1 MRTKRFADD
10 VFSHLALT
18 LIGVLSPLI
27 LTPLYIRDFG
37 EKDYSRISI
46 IFSLCAFVLVS
57 DYGVHQAASAQ
68 LVKTFRAYNYFSIN
82 IWKQY
87 SKIVIKTFI
96 GIFITLF
103 LYFIYLKESNP
114 NFWYGLK
121 LAWIIYIIFTGS
133 TAMNLLQHALL
144 IKFQLKDNFGRGLR
158 YLAFLRLIE
167 IVLQGIVL
175 YFEIELV
182 FFAIVTLIFKLVSTL
197 IFWVLA
203 NQCLDTE
210 KLVSLNEPSD
220 KKISLIRDSVGKAI
234 FNFTNLLSLHGTIL
248 IASLWITP
256 NLLFTILIARMIA
269 SPFRLLADS
278 VIHGGLP
285 RLTVYFQRV
294 NNLHL
299 HNAFG
304 LNRFKLILAG
314 YSSLFLLIVS
324 TLLMGPLL
332 WKYFSYGNE
341 EYPNM
346 LILAFIF
353 STFLGSIS
361 AVIAML
367 GIARSQSDRIQYF
380 FLVSTLISLGLQFM
394 LRNLLGVYAV
404 PLSLAIGDL
413 IFILTI
419 LIRAVNRGVTN

>member
-1 MRTKRFADD
+1 MKTKKFADD

-18 LIGVLSPLI
+18 LIGVLAPLI

-37 EKDYSRISI
+37 EEDYSRISI

-68 LVKTFRAYNYFSIN
+68 LAKTFRAYNYFSIN

-96 GIFITLF
+96 AIFVALF
-103 LYFIYLKESNP
+103 LYFIYLKESNY
-114 NFWYGLK
+114 NFWYGLE

-144 IKFQLKDNFGRGLR
+144 IKFQLKNNFGGGLR
-158 YLAFLRLIE
+158 YLAFLRFIE

-175 YFEIELV
+175 YFKIELV
-182 FFAIVTLIFKLVSTL
+182 IFAIVTMVLKLVSTL

-203 NQCLDTE
+203 NHCSNNR
-210 KLVSLNEPSD
+210 KLVSLNVPSD
-220 KKISLIRDSVGKAI
+220 KKISLLRDSVGKAT
-234 FNFTNLLSLHGTIL
+234 FNFTNLLSLHGTML

-256 NLLFTILIARMIA
+256 SLLFSILIARMIA

-278 VIHGGLP
+278 LIHGGLP
-285 RLTVYFQRV
+285 RLTVYFQRP
-294 NNLHL
+294 NNAHL
-299 HNAFG
+299 YSAFG
-304 LNRFKLILAG
+304 LNRFKLILG
-314 YSSLFLLIVS
+314 SCSSLFFLIVL

-341 EYPNM
+341 EYPKM

-353 STFLGSIS
+353 STLLDSVS

-380 FLVSTLISLGLQFM
+380 FLASTLISLGLQFM
-394 LRNLLGVYAV
+394 LRNLLGAYAV

-413 IFILTI
+413 IFILII
-419 LIRAVNRGVTN
+419 LMRTVKRGVTK

>member
-10 VFSHLALT
+10 VISHLILT
-18 LIGVLSPLI
+18 LIGVLSPLM

-68 LVKTFRAYNYFSIN
+68 LVKIFKAYNYFSIN

-96 GIFITLF
+96 GIFITLS

-114 NFWYGLK
+114 NFWYGFR
-121 LAWIIYIIFTGS
+121 LAWIIFMIFTAS
-133 TAMNLLQHALL
+133 TAMNLFQHALL
-144 IKFQLKDNFGRGLR
+144 IKFQLNDNFGRGLR
-158 YLAFLRLIE
+158 NLAFLRLIE
-167 IVLQGIVL
+167 IILQGIVL
-175 YFEIELV
+175 YFKIELLL
-182 FFAIVTLIFKLVSTL
+182 FAIVTMILKLVSTL
-197 IFWVLA
+197 VFWALA
-203 NQCLDTE
+203 NQCLNTE

-220 KKISLIRDSVGKAI
+220 KKISLMRDSVGKAT
-234 FNFTNLLSLHGTIL
+234 FNFTNFLSFHGTMI

-278 VIHGGLP
+278 LIHGGLP

-299 HNAFG
+299 HTAFG
-304 LNRFKLILAG
+304 LNKFKLILGACT
-314 YSSLFLLIVS
+314 SLFLLIVS
-324 TLLMGPLL
+324 ILLIGPLL
-332 WKYFSYGNE
+332 WKYFSYGNK

-353 STFLGSIS
+353 STFLDSIS

-394 LRNLLGVYAV
+394 LRNLLGAYAV
-404 PLSLAIGDL
+404 PLSLAVGDL
-413 IFILTI
+413 IFILII
-419 LIRAVNRGVTN
+419 LIRAVNKGVTN

>member
-96 GIFITLF
+96 AIFVALF
-103 LYFIYLKESNP
+103 LYFIYLKESNY
-114 NFWYGLK
+114 NFWYGLE

-144 IKFQLKDNFGRGLR
+144 IKFQLKNNFGGGLR
-158 YLAFLRLIE
+158 YLAFLRFIE

-175 YFEIELV
+175 YFKIELV